1 MTEIPKLNYDDKGLV
16 PVIVQD
22 YRTNEVLMLAYSN
35 EEAVRLMYET
45 GYTHFWS
52 RSRQKMW
59 KKGFSSSKER
69 MWSLWFPKNNYE
81 KI

>member
-1 MTEIPKLNYDDKGLV
+1 MTDIPELTYNADGLI

-22 YRTNEVLMLAYSN
+22 YRTNEVLMMAYSN
-35 EEAVRLMYET
+35 KEAVQLMYDT

-59 KKGFSSSKER
+59 KKGE
-69 MWSLWFPKNNYE
+69 
-81 KI
+81 